1 MKNSN
6 NKNLIQRHH
15 ILQFAA
21 EGLCDAV
28 ILIAELPSELHVDA
42 ILSCK
47 RWLTMLKRDFAQF
60 EREFMR
66 GAQHG
71 KK

>member
-6 NKNLIQRHH
+6 NNLNELHQ

-28 ILIAELPSELHVDA
+28 MLIGELPSELHIEA
-42 ILSCK
+42 ISSCK
-47 RWLTMLKRDFAQF
+47 RWLIMLQNDFEQF
-60 EREFMR
+60 EMVLM
-66 GAQHG
+66 GATQHG
-71 KK
+71 KE